1 MTTADFIIELFCRV
15 DDAMP
20 EVTKHPQAKLH
31 PSEVVT
37 LGLLLA
43 LKGSSGRA
51 FHRWAVRDLT
61 ALFPH
66 LPERTRLLRLL
77 ARHQVLTRRFLQAPT
92 LLAICDSYGIELLHP
107 MRQARSPGQIGAP
120 FGSKK
125 GKSNWRWIIGAKWCL
140 LLNRHGL
147 IVDWQADTA
156 NVHDSVFH
164 PLIEGAGSR
173 SVVLCDV
180 GFCSK
185 SGNPTNLKLCKRGT
199 WNERMKIETV
209 FSLLTQVCHLK
220 KLSHRT
226 WPYLRARLAFVAALF
241 NLLALWDGEPK
252 LAIAQFS
259 L

>member
-1 MTTADFIIELFCRV
+1 MTTSDFIIELFCRV

-51 FHRWAVRDLT
+51 FHRWAARDLK

-77 ARHQVLTRRFLQAPT
+77 ARHHILTRRFLQAPT
-92 LLAICDSYGIELLHP
+92 LLAVCDSYGIELVHP
-107 MRQARSPGQIGAP
+107 MRQGRSPRQIG
-120 FGSKK
+120 KK
-125 GKSNWRWIIGAKWCL
+125 GKSNWRWIVGAKLCL

-147 IVDWQADTA
+147 IVDWDTHTA

-164 PLIEGAGSR
+164 PLIEGPGSQ

-185 SGNPTNLKLCKRGT
+185 SGNPPNLKLCKRGV

-209 FSLLTQVCHLK
+209 FSLFTQVCHLK

-226 WPYLRARLAFVAALF
+226 WRHLRTRLAFVLALF
-241 NLLALWDGEPK
+241 NILALWNGEPK
-252 LAIAQFS
+252 LAIAQFT

>member
-1 MTTADFIIELFCRV
+1 MTTSDFIIELFCRV

-43 LKGSSGRA
+43 LKGTIERA
-51 FHRWAVRDLT
+51 FHRWAERDLKP
-61 ALFPH
+61 LFPD
-66 LPERTRLLRLL
+66 LPHRTRLLRLL
-77 ARHQVLTRRFLQAPT
+77 LRHHALTRRFLQAPT

-107 MRQARSPGQIGAP
+107 MRQGRSAKQIG
-120 FGSKK
+120 KK
-125 GKSNWRWIIGAKWCL
+125 GKSNWRWIIGAKLCL

-147 IVDWQADTA
+147 IVDWDADTA
-156 NVHDSVFH
+156 NVHDSTFH
-164 PLIEGAGSR
+164 PLLTGAGSQ

-185 SGNPTNLKLCKRGT
+185 TGNPSNLKLCKRGT

-209 FSLLTQVCHLK
+209 FSLLAQVCHLK
-220 KLSHRT
+220 KLAHRT

-241 NLLALWDGEPK
+241 NILALWEGKPK